1 MIFCVLTLTCC
12 FRLGSVL
19 RTRNEPTDL
28 SERTRVA
35 SSLETIA
42 DFKLTLDGANG
53 SWSPESGSQSETE
66 LNLKTF
72 LSQNT
77 SRLMLKRY
85 TALKIYLNKPL
96 GAVLKY
102 L

>member
-35 SSLETIA
+35 SSLETIT
-42 DFKLTLDGANG
+42 DFKLSQDGANG
-53 SWSPESGSQSETE
+53 FWLSESGGQSETE

-77 SRLMLKRY
+77 IRSMLEHY
-85 TALKIYLNKPL
+85 TALQIYLNKPL
-96 GAVLKY
+96 GAVQ
-102 L
+102 

>member
-42 DFKLTLDGANG
+42 DFKLTLDGVNG
-53 SWSPESGSQSETE
+53 FWSPESGSQSETE
-66 LNLKTF
+66 LNLKTC

-77 SRLMLKRY
+77 IRSMLKHY

-96 GAVLKY
+96 GAEL
-102 L
+102 